1 MSNFLDSMMRRLS
14 VWYRRSSIQVVIS
27 LSFTIVAVIGM
38 ILLGSALLLRF
49 SSSTDALLAED
60 SRRILDQ
67 VNLNLDSYLRSM
79 MRVSDTMYYRVIKNA
94 DLAED
99 SIGAGMNLL
108 YETNRDTVVSIAVF
122 SQNGGLV
129 SATPL
134 SNLKRQARPEQ
145 QEWFTAAAEKIEN
158 LHFSTP
164 HVQNLFEDPDYLYRW
179 VVSLSRQVELTRAGA
194 IESGVLLVDMN
205 FGGIEQI
212 CKNVDLGESGYLY
225 LIDGDGEIIYHPRQ
239 QLIYASLL
247 RENNRAAAGYED
259 GIHREKFGGETRQVT
274 VKTVGYTGWKLVG
287 VVPAESLAS
296 NHIQLRLFGIF
307 VVLFFIFFLVF
318 VNLGVSERIA
328 VPIKALEQSVK
339 ELEAGSETVDIA
351 IGGPYEV
358 QHLGNSIRSMVS
370 TMRQLM
376 DDIIRQEES
385 KRKSELDVLQ
395 SQINPHFLYN
405 TLDSIV
411 WMIENNRYD
420 DAIVMVTSLARL
432 FRISLS
438 RGRTLIT
445 VGEELEHARHYMTI
459 QKMRF
464 KNKFTSEIRADGE
477 ALGCETVK
485 LVVQPIVEN
494 AIYHGMEYADGD
506 GEILVWAHIEGE
518 DLYIDVTDNGPG
530 MRQEQVDRLLRE
542 DGGPAAPSRRG
553 SGIGLRNVHQRIQLT
568 YGEPYGLEIESEPDE
583 GTTIRIHLPV
593 RRPGGDGEE
602 ARK

>member
-129 SATPL
+129 STTPL

-542 DGGPAAPSRRG
+542 DGGPAAPSRGG

-568 YGEPYGLEIESEPDE
+568 YGKPYGLEIESEPDE

>member
-542 DGGPAAPSRRG
+542 DGGPAAPSRGG

-568 YGEPYGLEIESEPDE
+568 YGKPYGLEIESEPDE